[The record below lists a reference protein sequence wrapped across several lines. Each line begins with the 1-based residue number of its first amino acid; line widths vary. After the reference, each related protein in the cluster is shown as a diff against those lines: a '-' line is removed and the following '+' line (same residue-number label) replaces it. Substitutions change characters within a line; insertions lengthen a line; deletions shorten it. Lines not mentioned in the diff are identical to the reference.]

1 MHLPTFIDTN
11 IQAAVGI
18 LTKFPERQHNSGYR
32 GTRIDF
38 ENDSHCG
45 LQTAPLG
52 YTAWPQTH
60 IVRQ

>member
-1 MHLPTFIDTN
+1 MHLRTFIDTN

-18 LTKFPERQHNSGYR
+18 LTKFPERQHNGEYPSVR
-32 GTRIDF
+32 ADF

-52 YTAWPQTH
+52 YTAWPQPQ